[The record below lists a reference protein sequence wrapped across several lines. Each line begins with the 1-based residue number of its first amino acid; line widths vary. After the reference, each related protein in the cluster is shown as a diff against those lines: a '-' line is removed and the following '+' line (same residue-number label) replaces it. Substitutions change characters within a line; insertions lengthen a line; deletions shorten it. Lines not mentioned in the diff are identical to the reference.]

1 MRLLCNDISDLRELF
16 NIANKENDNET
27 IKDCILK
34 SEEILEDKNSNNFY
48 IMSKLNSLL
57 NIRTKQ
63 PAFHPNATQFTLNL
77 GDEVFGLWRQ
87 DKKRKQSI
95 FSIYNVTSKSVK
107 LSLQKINLI
116 ETEKWIDLISGEALK
131 DIDDDILL
139 KPYQS
144 LWISNYNSEK

>member
-1 MRLLCNDISDLRELF
+1 MKIKFLNFPKIFFFIVSLLTFIQLSFASFKGEL
-16 NIANKENDNET
+16 KLD
-27 IKDCILK
+27 
-34 SEEILEDKNSNNFY
+34 EDKNSNNFY

-57 NIRTKQ
+57 NIRSKQ

-77 GDEVFGLWRQ
+77 GDKVFGLWRQ

-116 ETEKWIDLISGEALK
+116 ETEKWIDLISGQALN

-144 LWISNYNSEK
+144 LWVSNYNPEK

>member
-1 MRLLCNDISDLRELF
+1 M
-16 NIANKENDNET
+16 
-27 IKDCILK
+27 
-34 SEEILEDKNSNNFY
+34 
-48 IMSKLNSLL
+48 
-57 NIRTKQ
+57 
-63 PAFHPNATQFTLNL
+63 NL

-144 LWISNYNSEK
+144 LWISNYNPEK